1 MWMPLA
7 TLAAVTLTTAQQPDT
22 LHVGQGQGRGQGRG
36 EGSGD
41 TTLAVQSGAR
51 LDVNN
56 FGGEIVVH
64 TWNQNNVRVKA
75 SHSSRSRV
83 DVSVSGSTV
92 LVRTAGRRG
101 PPSIVDLDISIPA
114 WMGMTLNGTYTDISV
129 QGAGGAV
136 TAESVQGDIEVTGG
150 TGNISLKSVEGG
162 VTLSKTKGRID
173 VNSVEGDITITDA
186 TGGDI
191 TVESVNGDIA
201 LMRIDA
207 ANVDVNTVDGDVT
220 YDGTIKSSG
229 SYRLATHDGDVT
241 VVIPPAACASGSVS
255 TFDGDFDASFAV
267 DTVRAGKHRFTFSAG
282 RCSSPAKIEVE
293 TFDGDIQLR
302 RPGEVEL
309 ETPKHGKYKNEHDND
324 HDYNFNFN
332 FDFDNAKY
340 ATYTNP
346 AEYSQAYAK
355 DYAPRYARQY
365 ARTYSRLFARTTVKQ
380 WKLERRT
387 RCDSC

>member
-1 MWMPLA
+1 MLT
-7 TLAAVTLTTAQQPDT
+7 TLTTLVAVTLAFQSSE
-22 LHVGQGQGRGQGRG
+22 GQGQGRGQGV
-36 EGSGD
+36 GD
-41 TTLAVQSGAR
+41 TTFAVQSGAR

-64 TWNQNNVRVKA
+64 TWNQNNVRVRG

-83 DVSVSGSTV
+83 DVSASGTTV
-92 LVRTAGRRG
+92 LVRTQGRRG
-101 PPSIVDLDISIPA
+101 PPSIVELDITVPV
-114 WMGMTLNGTYTDISV
+114 WMGMTLQGTYTDISV
-129 QGAGGAV
+129 ENAGGAIS
-136 TAESVQGDIEVTGG
+136 AESVQGDIDVSGG

-162 VTLSKTKGRID
+162 VTLSKTKGRIE

-186 TGGDI
+186 AGDI
-191 TVESVNGDIA
+191 TVESVDGDIA

-207 ANVDVNTVDGDVT
+207 ANIDVNTVDGDVT

-241 VVIPPAACASGSVS
+241 VVIPPSACASGSVS
-255 TFDGDFDASFAV
+255 TFDGDFDSSFPV
-267 DTVRAGKHRFTFSAG
+267 DTNRVGKHRFTFTVG
-282 RCSSPAKIEVE
+282 RCTSPARIEVE

-309 ETPKHGKYKNEHDND
+309 EEPEHGKYKNKHND
-324 HDYNFNFN
+324 GDYDFDFN
-332 FDFDNAKY
+332 FDWDNARY
-340 ATYTNP
+340 ANYGN
-346 AEYSQAYAK
+346 AADYAAQYAK
-355 DYAPRYARQY
+355 DYAPKYARQY
-365 ARTYSRLFARTTVKQ
+365 ARTYSRQYSRTYAKQ

>member
-1 MWMPLA
+1 MLTTLA
-7 TLAAVTLTTAQQPDT
+7 TLVAVSLAFQSSEGQ
-22 LHVGQGQGRGQGRG
+22 GQGQGRGQGV
-36 EGSGD
+36 GD
-41 TTLAVQSGAR
+41 TTFAVQSGAR

-64 TWNQNNVRVKA
+64 TWNQNNVRVRS

-83 DVSVSGSTV
+83 DVSASGTTV
-92 LVRTAGRRG
+92 LVRTEGRRG
-101 PPSIVDLDISIPA
+101 PPSIVDLDITVPA

-129 QGAGGAV
+129 DGAGGSV

-173 VNSVEGDITITDA
+173 VNSVQGDITITDA
-186 TGGDI
+186 TGGGDI
-191 TVESVNGDIA
+191 TVESVDGDIV

-220 YDGTIKSSG
+220 YEGTIKNGG

-241 VVIPPAACASGSVS
+241 LVVPPAACLSGSVS
-255 TFDGDFDASFAV
+255 TFDGDYDASFAV
-267 DTVRAGKHRFTFSAG
+267 DTVRAGKHRFTLSVG

-309 ETPKHGKYKNEHDND
+309 ETPEHSEHNKWKNKNDHEEDND
-324 HDYNFNFN
+324 FN
-332 FDFDNAKY
+332 FDFHFNYDGAKY
-340 ATYTNP
+340 AAYTSA
-346 AEYSQAYAK
+346 AESAAK
-355 DYAPRYARQY
+355 YARKY
-365 ARTYSRLFARTTVKQ
+365 ARIYSRE
-380 WKLERRT
+380 WNLERRT